1 MFLEDNLPLTSIIQV
16 LGETKL
22 QALLCQVSLCLST
35 FHLSVYL
42 FVVVVVVFFFYRTL
56 FKLARSNANPVVQE
70 SNINKFINV
79 A

>member
-22 QALLCQVSLCLST
+22 QALLYQVSLCLLT

-42 FVVVVVVFFFYRTL
+42 FVVVVVVFFYRTL

>member
-22 QALLCQVSLCLST
+22 QALLCQVSLCLLT

-42 FVVVVVVFFFYRTL
+42 FVVVVVVVFYRTL

>member
-22 QALLCQVSLCLST
+22 QALLCQVSLCLLT

-42 FVVVVVVFFFYRTL
+42 FVVVVVVVFFFYRTL
-56 FKLARSNANPVVQE
+56 FKLARSNANPVVPE
-70 SNINKFINV
+70 SNINK
-79 A
+79 